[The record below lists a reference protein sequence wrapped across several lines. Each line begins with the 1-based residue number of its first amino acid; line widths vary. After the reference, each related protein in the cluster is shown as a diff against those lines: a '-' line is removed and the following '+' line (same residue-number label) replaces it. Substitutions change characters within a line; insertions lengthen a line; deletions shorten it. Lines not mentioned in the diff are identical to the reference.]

1 MFQFEERWR
10 ILLVK
15 DTIQIFEKCDD
26 VKSVQPHTIQKRIK
40 VVSSISADSNTIFRD
55 ILDLSK
61 RRKSWDKTF
70 CKAVILESLDDNNDI
85 IQIHL
90 NTFSPHKTLLARRSW
105 KKFTTGQV
113 FFQIDYFSD
122 KESNKSCH
130 DLLIREIWII
140 TPSKSSEL
148 YNNDQGFNF
157 GSTVVH
163 LVDIAHS
170 RGKKSSCEEVKLFY
184 LERIYGLGVF
194 SKDNSVLTA
203 TLPQHRK
210 STLKIEQA
218 LRFDPSPQ
226 PCTLND
232 VRKFGSLVKGKISV
246 TENISHIENNCWY
259 SPEPKN
265 YMVRGKS
272 YLKDNKKVP
281 AKSNLGELVAV
292 DWFVH
297 SARIDNVC
305 LQRSSHELNT
315 HAKMNSKFIFA
326 VNIQVPG
333 SKNYSII
340 FYYLIPLNFD
350 EKSVFGRFILG
361 DDEYRNTHFKLI
373 PNIPKGPWIV
383 QRAVGN
389 KPLIV
394 GGALKVKLNKKKI

>member
-1 MFQFEERWR
+1 M
-10 ILLVK
+10 
-15 DTIQIFEKCDD
+15 
-26 VKSVQPHTIQKRIK
+26 
-40 VVSSISADSNTIFRD
+40 
-55 ILDLSK
+55 
-61 RRKSWDKTF
+61 
-70 CKAVILESLDDNNDI
+70 
-85 IQIHL
+85 
-90 NTFSPHKTLLARRSW
+90 
-105 KKFTTGQV
+105 
-113 FFQIDYFSD
+113 
-122 KESNKSCH
+122 
-130 DLLIREIWII
+130 
-140 TPSKSSEL
+140 
-148 YNNDQGFNF
+148 
-157 GSTVVH
+157 
-163 LVDIAHS
+163 
-170 RGKKSSCEEVKLFY
+170 
-184 LERIYGLGVF
+184 
-194 SKDNSVLTA
+194 LTA

-394 GGALKVKLNKKKI
+394 GGALKVVYTRSENYFEVDIDIGSSAVANSIVRFVLGYVRNLVVDLCFLVEGKTSSELPEELIGTSRISHLDPDSAVPYV